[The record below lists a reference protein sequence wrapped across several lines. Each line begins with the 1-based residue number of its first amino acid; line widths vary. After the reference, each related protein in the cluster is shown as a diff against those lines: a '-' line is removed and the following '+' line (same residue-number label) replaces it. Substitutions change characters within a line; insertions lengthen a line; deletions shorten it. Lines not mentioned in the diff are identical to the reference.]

1 MDIMAKKAPAD
12 KDGVRIAELNEMS
25 YREQLWDYTPITKF
39 WRVGKGIAEKLAQYG
54 MYTMGLYENQR
65 LTDSDKRV
73 LNLTR
78 SSYARQQR
86 YATVVWNGDTHASC
100 ESYRQQI
107 SAGLNYMA
115 TGNPYWTVDVGS
127 FFVKNDY
134 SLSLLAW
141 DDSKQKLKLKIV
153 KKSRIYNREIKV
165 NVVKYILA
173 NHSWE

>member
-1 MDIMAKKAPAD
+1 
-12 KDGVRIAELNEMS
+12 
-25 YREQLWDYTPITKF
+25 
-39 WRVGKGIAEKLAQYG
+39 
-54 MYTMGLYENQR
+54 MGLYENQR

-86 YATVVWNGDTHASC
+86 YATVVWNGDTNASC

-107 SAGLNYMA
+107 PAGLNYMA